1 MKTLVLSVLSV
12 LVVFGFT
19 YRPSSEVYWET
30 NFEQAVKEAKKNDK
44 KLLVNFTGSDWCGW
58 CKKLDA
64 EVFSKPEF
72 AEYAKENLILVKL
85 DFPKRKQLPQAEQ
98 EQNIKLARKYKVG
111 GFPAILIMDT
121 EENVILETGYQYGG
135 AEKYIKHLEAAI
147 KDSEKN

>member
-1 MKTLVLSVLSV
+1 MKTLGLSVLSI
-12 LVVFGFT
+12 LVFFGFA
-19 YRPSSEVYWET
+19 YRPNTELYWET
-30 NFEQAVKEAKKNDK
+30 NFEQAIKEAKKNDK

-98 EQNIKLARKYKVG
+98 EQNIQLARKYKVK
-111 GFPAILIMDT
+111 GFPAILIMDA

-135 AEKYIKHLEAAI
+135 VEKYIEHLETAI
-147 KDSEKN
+147 KN

>member
-1 MKTLVLSVLSV
+1 MKTLGLSVLSILV
-12 LVVFGFT
+12 LFGFA
-19 YRPSSEVYWET
+19 YRPNAELYWET
-30 NFEQAVKEAKKNDK
+30 NFEQAIKEAKKNDK

-98 EQNIKLARKYKVG
+98 EQNNKLVRKYKVK
-111 GFPAILIMDT
+111 GFPAILLMDV

-135 AEKYIKHLEAAI
+135 VAKYIEHLAAAI